1 MILVVNTSNGGE
13 VILNTALFSQVWSYN
28 EGRLTAFY
36 SSNNDNDPILAKL
49 PFSQYVDLL
58 FSANAALREKC
69 SLRST
74 AVIDLRGA
82 SETNLKGQQAPRPD
96 TPS

>member
-1 MILVVNTSNGGE
+1 MILILDTSNGGQV
-13 VILNTALFSQVWSYN
+13 VINTALFSQVWSYN

-36 SSNNDNDPILAKL
+36 TSNNDNDPILAKL
-49 PFSQYVDLL
+49 PFAQYVDLL
-58 FSANAALREKC
+58 LSANAAFRKEC

-82 SETNLKGQQAPRPD
+82 SEADLKGQLAPRPD